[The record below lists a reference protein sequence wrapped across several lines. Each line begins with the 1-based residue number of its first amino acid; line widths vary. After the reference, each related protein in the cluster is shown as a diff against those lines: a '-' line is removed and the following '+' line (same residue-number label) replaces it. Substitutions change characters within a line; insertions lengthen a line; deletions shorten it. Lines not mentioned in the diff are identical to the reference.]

1 MRNKMIYDK
10 FKIAPINLLQL
21 ENPVR
26 VIKQKNNHFKIV
38 DNDYEEAKGYGKRLK
53 KAQKF
58 TILTFSKSDFSM
70 FKSKTFVR
78 SYISE
83 AEHFFE
89 DVRKIS
95 SEDSVAFLISKN
107 KILKY

>member
-53 KAQKF
+53 KA
-58 TILTFSKSDFSM
+58 
-70 FKSKTFVR
+70 
-78 SYISE
+78 
-83 AEHFFE
+83 
-89 DVRKIS
+89 
-95 SEDSVAFLISKN
+95 
-107 KILKY
+107 